1 MRTSLRIIRK
11 KHQHCKRFKITQIEP
26 KHILPIKMV
35 KSIGPNR
42 KEKKSLGDLSYVRKG
57 DIVHSW
63 GQPKYCITLFFHC
76 NTFADE
82 RLSADQI
89 ILREFNQ
96 MPLAIYEVDLTHLI
110 VSWRHWFWFTK
121 INILIY
127 WNQYHF
133 HLRPSVKLNFLGYC
147 NTSFGRFNW
156 VHHSLTIKL

>member
-1 MRTSLRIIRK
+1 
-11 KHQHCKRFKITQIEP
+11 
-26 KHILPIKMV
+26 MV

-110 VSWRHWFWFTK
+110 VSWRH
-121 INILIY
+121 
-127 WNQYHF
+127 
-133 HLRPSVKLNFLGYC
+133 
-147 NTSFGRFNW
+147 
-156 VHHSLTIKL
+156 